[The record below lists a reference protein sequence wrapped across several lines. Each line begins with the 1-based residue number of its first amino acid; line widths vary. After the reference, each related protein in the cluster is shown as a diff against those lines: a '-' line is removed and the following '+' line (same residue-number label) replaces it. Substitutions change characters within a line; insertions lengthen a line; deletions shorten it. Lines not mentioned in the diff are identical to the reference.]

1 MRELKCLR
9 CGTMMEY
16 KGTKEFQLGH
26 DTYFFGDTHL
36 WDGSVKYSV
45 YECPE
50 CGKAELYKPNEE
62 ETNDSEVTIPKADR
76 SVLRKA
82 RRMGY

>member
-26 DTYFFGDTHL
+26 DSFSGDSHL
-36 WDGSVKYSV
+36 WAGSVKYAA

-62 ETNDSEVTIPKADR
+62 ETNDSEVTIQKADR

-82 RRMGY
+82 RRMGF

>member
-1 MRELKCLR
+1 M
-9 CGTMMEY
+9 
-16 KGTKEFQLGH
+16 
-26 DTYFFGDTHL
+26 
-36 WDGSVKYSV
+36 WAGSVKYAA

-62 ETNDSEVTIPKADR
+62 EINDSEVKIQKADR